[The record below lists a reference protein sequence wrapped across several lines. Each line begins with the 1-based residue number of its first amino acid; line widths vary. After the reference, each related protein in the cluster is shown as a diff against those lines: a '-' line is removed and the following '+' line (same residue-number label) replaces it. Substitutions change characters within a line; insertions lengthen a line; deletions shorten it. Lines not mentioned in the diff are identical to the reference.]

1 MNGDILLPING
12 IRLSLDHKRFC
23 CCDVLTGDE
32 CFRYCLVFVYVCL
45 FVFMGDVAIIPISM
59 MREEETYDK
68 SLAYFLELHK
78 PEA

>member
-1 MNGDILLPING
+1 M
-12 IRLSLDHKRFC
+12 S
-23 CCDVLTGDE
+23 
-32 CFRYCLVFVYVCL
+32 VYVCL